1 MPKVL
6 KGYSFLIRP
15 LIVLFD
21 LLALCFCAYFLLGNS
36 TSLFFYLYL
45 SSGWLAS
52 SMWVRFYKVYRFTSV
67 LKIIRLIV
75 KQAFLLMLVL
85 YSYYGI
91 VKSRTITGAETLLFF
106 GITIFI
112 ISLAK
117 LTLYFLLQKY
127 RQYFGGNKRWILVFG
142 SSAQTQ
148 ELLNYFESKPEMGYY
163 LQGVFADSLDKKI
176 TEGIAFLKKNRI
188 DEVYCALHEVSTA
201 EINEIVNFC
210 ESNGIVLK
218 FIPNVE
224 KVPVSNLKTDYYE
237 YLPVLSIPNMPLHD
251 SANVI
256 VKRFIDIAI
265 SLIVIIGILS
275 WLIPLMY
282 IIIKLE
288 SKGPLFYK
296 HERNGVNYGEFMCYK
311 FRSLNVEGNE
321 RRLHVSEKDERVTKI
336 GRFLRRTSIDEIP
349 QFINVLKGEMSVVGP
364 RPHIPRYTTAYAE
377 KIDKYQFVF
386 RHSVRPGITGLAQI
400 KGYRGEIKSD
410 EDIINRI
417 KYDVFYIENWSIL
430 MDIKIMFDTL
440 LILLKG
446 QDKAY

>member
-1 MPKVL
+1 MPKAL

-21 LLALCFCAYFLLGNS
+21 LVALCFCAYFLLGKS
-36 TSLFFYLYL
+36 GSLFFYAYL
-45 SSGWLAS
+45 IFGWLVS
-52 SMWVRFYKVYRFTSV
+52 SIWVRFYKVYRFTSV

-91 VKSRTITGAETLLFF
+91 IKSRTISGIETVLFLA
-106 GITIFI
+106 ITILI
-112 ISLAK
+112 ISLSKFAV
-117 LTLYFLLQKY
+117 YFLLQKY

-148 ELLNYFESKPEMGYY
+148 ELITYFESKPEMGYY
-163 LQGVFADSLDKKI
+163 IQGVFADSLDKKI
-176 TEGIAFLKKNRI
+176 VEGIKFLKENRI
-188 DEVYCALHEVSTA
+188 DEVYCALHEVSNT
-201 EINEIVNFC
+201 ETNEIVNFC

-218 FIPNVE
+218 FIPDVE

-256 VKRFIDIAI
+256 VKRFIDIVI
-265 SLIVIIGILS
+265 SLVVIIGILS

-282 IIIKLE
+282 VVIKLE
-288 SKGPLFYK
+288 SKGPLFYRHK
-296 HERNGVNYGEFMCYK
+296 RNGVNYGEFMCYK
-311 FRSLNVEGNE
+311 FRSLSIEGNE
-321 RRLHVSEKDERVTKI
+321 QRLHVSEADERVTKV

-349 QFINVLKGEMSVVGP
+349 QFINVLRGEMSVVGP
-364 RPHIPRYTTAYAE
+364 RPHIPRYTEAYAK

-410 EDIINRI
+410 DDIINRI

-446 QDKAY
+446 HDKAY

>member
-21 LLALCFCAYFLLGNS
+21 LVALSLCAYLFLGKS
-36 TSLFFYLYL
+36 ESLFFYVYL
-45 SSGWLAS
+45 GIGWIAAAI
-52 SMWVRFYKVYRFTSV
+52 WVRFYNVYRFTSV
-67 LKIIRLIV
+67 LKIIRLLI
-75 KQAFLLMLVL
+75 KQAFMLMLVL

-91 VKSRTITGAETLLFF
+91 VKTRTISGTDTFLFL
-106 GITIFI
+106 GITILG
-112 ISLAK
+112 ISAAK
-117 LTLYFLLQKY
+117 FAVYFLLQKY
-127 RQYFGGNKRWILVFG
+127 RQYFGGNKRLVLVFG

-148 ELLNYFESKPEMGYY
+148 ELINYFESKPEMGYY
-163 LQGVFADSLDKKI
+163 IQGVFADQLPNKI
-176 TEGIAFLKKNRI
+176 SEGITYLKENRI
-188 DEVYCALHEVSTA
+188 DEVYCALHEVSS
-201 EINEIVNFC
+201 IQNNEIVNFC

-224 KVPVSNLKTDYYE
+224 KVPVSNLKTDYYD

-251 SANVI
+251 STNVI
-256 VKRFIDIAI
+256 VKRSIDIII
-265 SLIVIIGILS
+265 SFVVIIGILS
-275 WLIPLMY
+275 WLTPLMF
-282 IIIKLE
+282 ILIKLD

-296 HERNGVNYGEFMCYK
+296 HKRNGVNYGEFMCYK
-311 FRSLNVEGNE
+311 FRSLSVEGNE
-321 RRLHVSEKDERVTKI
+321 KRLHVSEADERVTKL

-349 QFINVLKGEMSVVGP
+349 QFVNVLKGDMSVVGP
-364 RPHIPRYTTAYAE
+364 RPHIPRYTEAYAK

-417 KYDVFYIENWSIL
+417 KFDVFYIENWSIL

-446 QDKAY
+446 QDSAY